1 VVVVATA
8 KGRPAWAR
16 GEVGWVLACHGGL
29 QQACVEGGGCPAPL
43 KMKEERKGN
52 DLSGALGWR
61 CSCGVELAPTGY
73 RLCEGEARWMG
84 RS

>member
-1 VVVVATA
+1 MGT
-8 KGRPAWAR
+8 R
-16 GEVGWVLACHGGL
+16 GGGVG
-29 QQACVEGGGCPAPL
+29 ACVPWGAATGLHRGGGCPAPL

-61 CSCGVELAPTGY
+61 CSCSVELAPTGLMAALMGY
-73 RLCEGEARWMG
+73 RLCEGEARWTG